1 MRAVSVLALLAALTA
16 SACASSVL
24 VRHDDSTFREA
35 QQRLA
40 RTGETVERDNPP
52 VAEKWLFL
60 QGESLYQYRYSPP
73 PRGALTYFAQAAA
86 AAADFPALQAF
97 AGSLDLLDLRLRTYD
112 GAVHLWETLLD
123 QYPAT
128 RLRPLT
134 LYRLGWAYRS
144 RGAAGFPR
152 GAGDEA
158 FDLLVKEQP
167 GSPLAA
173 LAKEARSTRWKSKD
187 TATGLSI
194 VPGLGQFYVGERWS
208 GVARL
213 AVALAAVAMVVAPTV
228 IAYQRRTDLTW
239 KRDWPLLATG
249 VGGLIILSIDYTT
262 AYQDALRG
270 VVLYNERVESEFTR
284 RHPDAP

>member
-1 MRAVSVLALLAALTA
+1 MRASFLPLLAGLAA

-24 VRHDDSTFREA
+24 VRPDDSTFREA
-35 QQRLA
+35 EGRLA
-40 RTGETVERDNPP
+40 RTGEAVERDNPP
-52 VAEKWLFL
+52 VAEKWLFI
-60 QGESLYQYRYSPP
+60 QAESLYQYRFAPP

-97 AGSLDLLDLRLRTYD
+97 AGSLDLLELRLRTYD
-112 GAVHLWETLLD
+112 GAIHLWETLLD
-123 QYPAT
+123 QHPGS

-144 RGAAGFPR
+144 GGAAGFPR
-152 GAGDEA
+152 DSGDEA

-167 GSPLAA
+167 NSPLAA
-173 LAKEARSTRWKSKD
+173 LAREANATPWKSKGR
-187 TATGLSI
+187 ATGLSI

-213 AVALAAVAMVVAPTV
+213 AVALAAVAMVVAPAV
-228 IAYQRRTDLTW
+228 IAYERRTDLTW

-249 VGGLIILSIDYTT
+249 VGGLIVLSIDYTT

-270 VVLYNERVESEFTR
+270 VVLYNERVESEFAR
-284 RHPDAP
+284 RHPEAP